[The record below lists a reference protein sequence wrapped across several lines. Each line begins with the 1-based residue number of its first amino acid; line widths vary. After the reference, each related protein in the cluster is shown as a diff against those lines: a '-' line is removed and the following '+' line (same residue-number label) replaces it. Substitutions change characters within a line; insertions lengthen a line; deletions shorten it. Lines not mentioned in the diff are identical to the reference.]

1 MGSATYRNVFH
12 LLFCGFLGMQVFMG
26 CGKSETI
33 GFVVMAVDL
42 QSLWL
47 IWTAQLFS
55 CGLHK
60 YPVLLDAVVFF
71 FLSFFFVQTS
81 SL

>member
-1 MGSATYRNVFH
+1 MGSATYRNVLH

-33 GFVVMAVDL
+33 GFMVMAVDL

-47 IWTAQLFS
+47 IWTAQFFS
-55 CGLHK
+55 CGLQK
-60 YPVLLDAVVFF
+60 LP
-71 FLSFFFVQTS
+71 SFAGCG
-81 SL
+81 